1 MTGLSLANVQR
12 ILWRTLRKLKAELE
26 VTR

>member
-1 MTGLSLANVQR
+1 MTGLSLANVQQ
-12 ILWRTLRKLKAELE
+12 ILWRTLRKLKAELD